1 MPNRRY
7 NKQVA
12 NQMKAGG
19 KVKKMGGRS
28 GEMMYSRG
36 YGVDEKSKRKPKKQK
51 PTDNALDM
59 KGTSIFGGPALK
71 R

>member
-19 KVKKMGGRS
+19 RVKRKGGGSMGGRT
-28 GEMMYSRG
+28 GEMMYIL
-36 YGVDEKSKRKPKKQK
+36 
-51 PTDNALDM
+51 A
-59 KGTSIFGGPALK
+59 
-71 R
+71 